1 MDSLLI
7 ISLSESRR
15 DPRVIRQLKTL
26 SARWRVVV
34 AGYGDPP
41 EGAFRFIRLPRRLS
55 PVEKLRGL
63 ARLAAGRYE
72 SFYWK
77 NRRMQS
83 ALFSLRGLDCRL
95 VLANDVDT
103 LPLALAVAGG
113 VPVLLDAHEYAPR
126 QFEDRWLWRGLFQ
139 PYVEYL
145 CRTYLAKAAGMFS
158 VSRGIAEEYATVYG
172 VFSRVLTNAADYEDA
187 EPSPVADRRIRLI
200 HHGRAIRSRHLEAM
214 IEMMEYLDDRFTLDL
229 MLMPNDP
236 AYLRRI
242 KRLSRSRPQ
251 IRFVDPVPM
260 PEIIRTIAK
269 YDVGVFLLPPVN
281 FNYTHA
287 LPNKFFE
294 FVQARLAI
302 AIGPSPEMSALVRR
316 HGLGMVADTFDPRN
330 LAGQLNRLTREDLVR
345 MKQAA
350 HGAARE
356 LCADVNRRL
365 LLEEVDRLVNA
376 DRQEGNNNHE

>member
-15 DPRVIRQLKTL
+15 DPRVVRQLKAL
-26 SARWRVVV
+26 SGLYRVIV

-41 EGAFRFIRLPRRLS
+41 EGGFRFIRLPRRLS
-55 PVEKLRGL
+55 PSEKLRGL

-83 ALFSLRGLDCRL
+83 ALSSLQGLDCGL

-103 LPLALAVAGG
+103 LPLALAAAGRA
-113 VPVLLDAHEYAPR
+113 PVLLDAHEYAPR
-126 QFEDRWLWRGLFQ
+126 QFEDRWLWRCLFQ
-139 PYVEYL
+139 PYSDYL
-145 CRTYLAKAAGMFS
+145 CRTYLAKAAGMFA
-158 VSRGIAEEYATVYG
+158 VSQGIADEYAKSYG
-172 VFSRVLTNAADYEDA
+172 VTSRVLTNAAGYEDLD
-187 EPSPVADRRIRLI
+187 PSPAADRRIRLI

-214 IEMMEYLDDRFTLDL
+214 IYMTDHLDDRFTLDL

-236 AYLRRI
+236 AYLRRL
-242 KRLSRSRPQ
+242 KRLARSRPKV
-251 IRFVDPVPM
+251 RFAEPVPM

-269 YDVGVFLLPPVN
+269 YDVGLFLLPPVN

-316 HGLGMVADTFDPRN
+316 HGLGMVADTFNPRD
-330 LAGQLNRLTREDLVR
+330 LAEKLNQLTRDGLVQ
-345 MKQAA
+345 MKQAV
-350 HGAARE
+350 HRAARE
-356 LCADVNRRL
+356 LCADANRRL
-365 LLEEVDRLVNA
+365 LLEEVDRLVSA
-376 DRQEGNNNHE
+376 GRKEGNNNHE

>member
-15 DPRVIRQLKTL
+15 DPRVVRQLKAL
-26 SARWRVVV
+26 SGLYRVIV

-41 EGAFRFIRLPRRLS
+41 EGAFRFIRFPRRLS
-55 PVEKLRGL
+55 PAEKLLGL
-63 ARLAAGRYE
+63 ARLAAGRHE

-83 ALFSLRGLDCRL
+83 ALFSLRGLDCGL

-103 LPLALAVAGG
+103 LPLAVAVADG

-126 QFEDRWLWRGLFQ
+126 QFEDRWLWRCLFQ
-139 PYVEYL
+139 PYSDYL
-145 CRTYLAKAAGMFS
+145 SRTYLAKAAGMFT
-158 VSRGIAEEYATVYG
+158 VSQGIADEYAKSYG
-172 VFSRVLTNAADYEDA
+172 VASRVLTNAAELADVM
-187 EPSPVADRRIRLI
+187 PSPVEDQRIRLV
-200 HHGRAIRSRHLEAM
+200 HHGGVIRSRHLEAM
-214 IEMMEYLDDRFTLDL
+214 IYMTDHLDDRFTLDL

-236 AYLRRI
+236 AYLRRLR
-242 KRLSRSRPQ
+242 RLARSRPK
-251 IRFVDPVPM
+251 IRFVEPVPM
-260 PEIIRTIAK
+260 PQIVRTISG

-316 HGLGMVADTFDPRN
+316 HGLGIVADTFNPRD
-330 LAGQLNRLTREDLVR
+330 LAGQLNRLTRKDLVR

-350 HGAARE
+350 NRAARE
-356 LCADVNRRL
+356 LCADANRRL
-365 LLEEVDRLVNA
+365 LVEEVGRLVNA
-376 DRQEGNNNHE
+376 GRKEGTNNHE

>member
-15 DPRVIRQLKTL
+15 DPRVIRHLEAL
-26 SARWRVVV
+26 RGLYCVDV
-34 AGYGDPP
+34 AGFGDPP
-41 EGAFRFIRLPRRLS
+41 EGASRFIRFPRHLS
-55 PVEKLRGL
+55 PSEKLWGL
-63 ARLAAGRYE
+63 ARLAVGRYE

-83 ALFSLRGLDCRL
+83 AFASLRGSAYRL
-95 VLANDVDT
+95 ILANDVDT

-126 QFEDRWLWRGLFQ
+126 QFEDRWLWRSLFQ
-139 PYVEYL
+139 PYFDYL
-145 CRTYLAKAAGMFS
+145 CRTYLAKAAGMFT
-158 VSRGIAEEYATVYG
+158 VSQGIAEEYAKCYG
-172 VFSRVLTNAADYEDA
+172 VASRVLTNAAKYEEVEA
-187 EPSPVADRRIRLI
+187 SPVADQRIRLV
-200 HHGRAIRSRHLEAM
+200 HHGGAIRSRHLEAM
-214 IEMMEYLDDRFTLDL
+214 IYMTDHLDDRFALDL
-229 MLMPNDP
+229 MLVPNDP
-236 AYLRRI
+236 AYLRRL
-242 KRLSRSRPQ
+242 KRMSRTRPK

-260 PEIIRTIAK
+260 PEIIRAISR
-269 YDVGVFLLPPVN
+269 YDVGVFLLPPTN

-302 AIGPSPEMSALVRR
+302 AVGPSPEMSALVRR
-316 HGLGMVADTFDPRN
+316 HGLGIVADTFDPRD